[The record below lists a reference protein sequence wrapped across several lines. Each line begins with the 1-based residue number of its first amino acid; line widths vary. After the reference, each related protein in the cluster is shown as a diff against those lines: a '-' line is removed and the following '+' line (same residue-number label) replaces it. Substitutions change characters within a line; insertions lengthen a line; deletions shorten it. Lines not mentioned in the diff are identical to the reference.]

1 MFKARFSGTFSGRFH
16 PRCSVDTVPKS
27 VGKKRKIL
35 QVLDMKLQNNL
46 NKISMEELF
55 TERKSSYLNEFNL
68 FAAYYNIIPNVI
80 SEINIDCRK
89 AHQWFV
95 DKYRNEIK
103 DTYYNKRFFNE
114 FRTTEL
120 GDIFHFMEED
130 LMIDFDTNNSIVR
143 FLFRKTEMCKVDKV
157 IAEIKNFKK
166 RRTRNKPEMSLLV
179 YSKSGIEI
187 KPLEINRTKLNISD
201 NYNEDFTEIHQ
212 TIMKRLARKN
222 DKGLVILHGK
232 PGTGKTSYI
241 RYLISILKKNVIFL
255 PPNMASAITNP
266 DLIGV
271 LIDNPN
277 SIFVIEDAENIVMD
291 REKEGGS
298 PVSALLNISDGLLA
312 DCLNIQVICSFNT
325 DISKVDSA
333 LMRKGRLIA
342 KYEFKELELTKTR
355 QLSRKLG
362 FETLLNEPMSLAAI
376 YNQSEKD
383 FLQKKNVKSIG
394 FRVSA

>member
-1 MFKARFSGTFSGRFH
+1 MKTNNADLS
-16 PRCSVDTVPKS
+16 
-27 VGKKRKIL
+27 
-35 QVLDMKLQNNL
+35 KLQAERFQLNSNL
-46 NKISMEELF
+46 TKMSIENVF
-55 TERKSSYLNEFNL
+55 TDRKSSYINEFNL
-68 FAAYYNIIPNVI
+68 YIAYFNTIPNVV
-80 SEINIDCRK
+80 SEINIDCRS
-89 AHQWFV
+89 AHRWFIDNFK
-95 DKYRNEIK
+95 DKIK
-103 DTYYNKRFFNE
+103 DTYYNKRFLQ
-114 FRTTEL
+114 RYKATEL
-120 GDIFHFMEED
+120 DDIFHFLDED
-130 LMIDFDTNNSIVR
+130 LIVDFDTNNSIVR
-143 FLFRKTEMCKVDKV
+143 FLYRKTKMENVSAIIDS
-157 IAEIKNFKK
+157 IKKFKQK
-166 RRTRNKPEMSLLV
+166 RTRNKPMMSLLV
-179 YSKSGIEI
+179 CTKSGIEI
-187 KPLEINRTKLNISD
+187 KSLELNRTKLNIRD

-212 TIMKRLARKN
+212 TIMKRLAKKN

-241 RYLISILKKNVIFL
+241 RYLISVLKKDVIFL

-266 DLIGV
+266 DLISV
-271 LIDNPN
+271 LIGNPN
-277 SIFVIEDAENIVMD
+277 SILVIEDAENIVMD
-291 REKEGGS
+291 REKDGGS

-362 FETLLNEPMSLAAI
+362 FETLLNEPMVLAAI